1 MDIHHL
7 AYMANQIGAFY
18 NAYPQTQAVD
28 GIATHIDKF
37 WDPRMKQEIEKH
49 AEAGGELLQ
58 ANVKAAISKLM
69 TARAARKSA

>member
-37 WDPRMKQEIEKH
+37 WDPRMKHAIEAHVQE
-49 AEAGGELLQ
+49 GGELLH

-69 TARAARKSA
+69 TARAERKSA